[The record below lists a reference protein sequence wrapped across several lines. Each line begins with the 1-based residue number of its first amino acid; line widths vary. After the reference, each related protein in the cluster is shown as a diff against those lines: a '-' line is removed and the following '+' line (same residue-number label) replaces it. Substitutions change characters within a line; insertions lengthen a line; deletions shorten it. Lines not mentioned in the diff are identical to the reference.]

1 MLISLV
7 IIHFNS
13 LELWGEFTEA
23 LIAVNFLSVLLA
35 FGNKDY
41 LVRAF
46 SSHPSTLNTQWNKI
60 FWSRAPLLIFALVC
74 LYSINNNT
82 SLFLICAVWLILN
95 FIQQSF
101 DSLVLFFKNFR
112 QTLLIELLSSL
123 LLLGILIFI
132 GNKITLQLLLIS
144 YAGAQAMRTLL
155 LLGMYWAHFDFPR
168 SSFFSLGEL
177 KKLMPFFLLGLGGF
191 LIDKADLLCVS
202 IYLPHSEKASY
213 QIISN
218 LCNMGIVA
226 ASMVL
231 VPFTKNIY
239 RINTAAFN
247 VLHKN
252 FNFFGALYTLSFML
266 GVYVL
271 CKWLF
276 KIEFTVWVYLGF
288 LVNIF
293 AFTLFL
299 PYMFLFTKHNWQS
312 HAVYLM
318 LASGGFTFLLSA
330 LLVPKFNQE
339 GAATACALGQIAL
352 LLSTRFVAQQ
362 LKNKS

>member
-7 IIHFNS
+7 VIHFNS

-23 LIAVNFLSVLLA
+23 LVAVNFLSVFLA

-46 SSHPSTLNTQWNKI
+46 SKHPSTLKSQWNKI

-74 LYSINNNT
+74 LYFINNNT
-82 SLFLICAVWLILN
+82 SQFLICAVWLTLI
-95 FIQQSF
+95 FIQHSF
-101 DSLVLFFKNFR
+101 DSFTLFFKNFR

-123 LLLGILIFI
+123 LILGVLISI
-132 GNKITLQLLLIS
+132 GNKITLLLVLIC
-144 YAGAQAMRTLL
+144 YVGAQVIRTLL
-155 LLGMYWAHFDFPR
+155 LLGMYWKHLDFPR
-168 SSFFSLGEL
+168 SSAFSLVEL
-177 KKLMPFFLLGLGGF
+177 KLLTPFFLLGLGGF

-218 LCNMGIVA
+218 LCNLGIVA

-239 RINTAAFN
+239 RISTAAFK

-252 FNFFGALYTLSFML
+252 FNFFGAFYSISFML
-266 GVYVL
+266 CSYLL
-271 CKWLF
+271 CKWIF
-276 KIEFTVWVYLGF
+276 KIELSIWVYLGF

-312 HAVYLM
+312 KAVYLM

-330 LLVPKFNQE
+330 LLVPVFKQE
-339 GAATACALGQIAL
+339 GAATACALGQIVL
-352 LLSTRFVAQQ
+352 LLSSRFVALQ
-362 LKNKS
+362 LKKNC

>member
-1 MLISLV
+1 MLVSLV
-7 IIHFNS
+7 VIQSNS

-23 LIAVNFLSVLLA
+23 LVTVNFLSVLLA

-46 SSHPSTLNTQWNKI
+46 SKHPSTLKSQWNKI
-60 FWSRAPLLIFALVC
+60 FWSRIPILIFAVTC
-74 LYSINNNT
+74 LYFLTYDT
-82 SLFLICAVWLILN
+82 SLFLICAVWLTLN

-112 QTLLIELLSSL
+112 QTLLIELLCSI
-123 LLLGILIFI
+123 LLLGFLIYF
-132 GNKITLQLLLIS
+132 GNKITLQLLLLS
-144 YAGAQAMRTLL
+144 YAGAQVIRTLL
-155 LLGMYWAHFDFPR
+155 LLGMYWAHLDFPR
-168 SSFFSLGEL
+168 SSSFSLAEL
-177 KKLMPFFLLGLGGF
+177 KLLTPFFLLGLGGF
-191 LIDKADLLCVS
+191 LVDKADLLCVS
-202 IYLPHSEKASY
+202 IFLPHSEKASY

-239 RINTAAFN
+239 RINAATFN
-247 VLHKN
+247 VLHRN
-252 FNFFGALYTLSFML
+252 FNFFGALYSLSFML

-271 CKWLF
+271 CNLLF
-276 KIEFTVWVYLGF
+276 KIEFTVWVYFGF
-288 LVNIF
+288 LINIF

-312 HAVYLM
+312 QAVYLM
-318 LASGGFTFLLSA
+318 LASGVFTFLLSA

-352 LLSTRFVAQQ
+352 LLSTRFVAQH